1 MPRFMMPGK
10 RTFCSMNR
18 MSRPCLILLTLSF
31 LATTAAGQG
40 LRSLW
45 SLCAPGESA
54 VVDSTLT
61 ISGIVVSDWR
71 SDNVALNPT
80 LYEGFTD
87 ASVSA
92 RTVYL
97 QEADGSRGICL
108 LFTSPV
114 WNRLKRYDHAT
125 IDLRS
130 CRVEHLKS
138 PDRIVV
144 SGLGRNS
151 VVSTVAGSRSDI
163 ASKERRLCDLQD
175 SDIFTEVVV
184 KGLELVC
191 KNGCWS
197 NIYELYGQYCR
208 DIHRD
213 ADYRVSGRMDGWA
226 NLMRDGDGNCIYLD
240 VNTLCPWRRDGNPV
254 PSGVGDVRAVVVH
267 EYNRRMGGDMGPY
280 CLRPMWREDIMIGS
294 KCPGNWW
301 KTLTGWEYDGTGGQ
315 YINFEMLGMQGGVWK
330 EGRSGDRVLS
340 DRGEVTGYL
349 WTDSGARIHIDNDT
363 DALTVEN
370 KGYQKNGA
378 IKFKSPTTFW
388 FEFDAEGKVSARKSI
403 LVEFSAASVR
413 AELFR
418 LSFSWA
424 AGDQNVNNDR
434 GYPSLWAVQCSTDG
448 GKSWNTLKDCVTGS
462 EEISLP
468 PLPFWDR
475 ELADGTK
482 VVTSADACLGLQQR
496 CFVLPSSIA
505 GCPKVLVRL
514 IPSGDSVMH
523 LSDVFDAPTSGVEFM
538 TADKTEFVTHI
549 SIGNL
554 LIEYK

>member
-1 MPRFMMPGK
+1 MNPSKKSFDG
-10 RTFCSMNR
+10 MNR
-18 MSRPCLILLTLSF
+18 ILRYFKSLLLLSF
-31 LATTAAGQG
+31 FATTAEGQG
-40 LRSLW
+40 LQNLKN
-45 SLCAPGESA
+45 LCAPGEGIDITSP
-54 VVDSTLT
+54 LT
-61 ISGIVVSDWR
+61 VSGIVVSDWR
-71 SDNVALNPT
+71 SDNVAMNPM

-87 ASVSA
+87 TSVSA

-97 QEADGSRGICL
+97 QEADGSMGISL

-114 WNRLKRYDHAT
+114 WNRLERYDHVT
-125 IDLRS
+125 LDLCS
-130 CRVEHLKS
+130 CRVERFKS

-151 VVSTVAGSRSDI
+151 VVSKTAGSRGDI
-163 ASKERRLCDLQD
+163 ASKERRLCELTDA
-175 SDIFTEVVV
+175 DIFTEVVI
-184 KGLELVC
+184 KGLEVVC

-213 ADYRVSGRMDGWA
+213 VDYRMSGRMDGWA
-226 NLMRDGDGNCIYLD
+226 TLMRDGDGNCIYLD

-254 PSGVGDVRAVVVH
+254 PSGVGDVRAVPVH
-267 EYNRRMGGDMGPY
+267 EYNRHMGGNMGPY
-280 CLRPMWREDIMIGS
+280 TLRPMWREDIMIDE
-294 KCPGNWW
+294 KCPKDWW
-301 KTLTGWEYDGTGGQ
+301 KTLTGWDYDGTGGQ
-315 YINFEMLGMQGGVWK
+315 DINFEMLGMQGGVWK
-330 EGRSGDRVLS
+330 EGRSGDRVLN

-349 WTDSGARIHIDNDT
+349 WTDSGAKIHIDSDT

-378 IKFKSPTTFW
+378 IKFKSPTTSW
-388 FEFDAEGKVSARKSI
+388 FEFSPDGKVSARKSI
-403 LVEFSAASVR
+403 LVEFSAASVQ

-418 LSFSWA
+418 MSFSWA
-424 AGDQNVNNDR
+424 AGDQNVNNVH
-434 GYPSLWAVQCSTDG
+434 GYPSMWNAQCSTDEG
-448 GKSWNTLKDCVTGS
+448 RTWLTLEDCVTKS
-462 EEISLP
+462 DEISLP

-475 ELADGTK
+475 ELKDGTK

-538 TADKTEFVTHI
+538 TADKTEYVTHI